1 MNKAPVFLFYFITFA
16 AVSSGFPKVPDIA
29 ESNFIISVQNLLLN
43 DQFAKADSLCDSFI
57 AANPLEEIGFH
68 FKAGTLL
75 GEMSDKEES
84 NHSAELKNLI
94 DTVLVL
100 CDEKLKHEKGTA
112 AAYSYLWRGHAHVYR
127 SLFESRFGSFTSALK
142 TGFKARDDY
151 VNGLLHDS
159 TLYDLYFG
167 LGNYHYWK
175 SVKAGFLR
183 TIGLVSNET
192 NKGIVELRLAAD
204 SGKYFQAAAQ
214 NSELW
219 LWLEQEEYEW
229 VLIQGEKILE
239 SFPES
244 RTLRWPLAE
253 AYFKNEQHDEA
264 ARIYTYLRDYFH
276 DNRGNYFN
284 LIECDYHLHECYK
297 KLGWKEKADEILI
310 RVDAYRG
317 NVSKS
322 IQRKQ
327 LAKLNY
333 LRRELGR

>member
-1 MNKAPVFLFYFITFA
+1 VKKAPVFLFYFITYA
-16 AVSSGFPKVPDIA
+16 AVLSGFPKVPDGA
-29 ESNFIISVQNLLLN
+29 ESNFIKSVQNLLLN
-43 DQFAKADSLCDSFI
+43 DQFANADSLCDSFI
-57 AANPLEEIGFH
+57 AANPLEEIGFL
-68 FKAGTLL
+68 FKAGVLL
-75 GEMSDKEES
+75 GDMSDREEA

-100 CDEKLKHEKGTA
+100 CDEKLKFEKGTV

-127 SLFESRFGSFTSALK
+127 SLFESRFGSFTSAIK
-142 TGFKARDDY
+142 NGFKARDDY
-151 VNGLLHDS
+151 ENGLLHDS

-192 NKGIVELRLAAD
+192 NKGIDELRLAAD
-204 SGKYFQAAAQ
+204 SGKYFQDAAK

-219 LWLEQEEYEW
+219 IWLEQKEYERAIDEGKEI
-229 VLIQGEKILE
+229 LID
-239 SFPES
+239 FPDS
-244 RTLRWPLAE
+244 RTLQWPVAE
-253 AYFKNEQHDEA
+253 AYFKSGKYDEA
-264 ARIYTYLRDYFH
+264 ARIYSYLRNYFH

-284 LIECDYHLHECYK
+284 LIECDYYLHECCK
-297 KLGWKEKADEILI
+297 KLGWKEKADDILS
-310 RVDAYRG
+310 RVDDYRSH
-317 NVSKS
+317 VPKA

-333 LRRELGR
+333 LRRELDR